1 MAARGA
7 ESKQKITETILNTFE
22 NSFAYDK
29 EIRIPLYENGELI
42 QIKVTLTAAKV
53 NVDNPAGDSAAK
65 KTKTEE
71 AHSSFNVEPT
81 IVEPTEAEKATLED
95 LMTRLGL

>member
-53 NVDNPAGDSAAK
+53 NVDNPAGDSAAS
-65 KTKTEE
+65 KTEE
-71 AHSSFNVEPT
+71 VHSSFNVEPT

>member
-53 NVDNPAGDSAAK
+53 NVDNPAGDSAV
-65 KTKTEE
+65 TKTEE

>member
-53 NVDNPAGDSAAK
+53 NVDNPAGDSAV
-65 KTKTEE
+65 TKTEE
-71 AHSSFNVEPT
+71 ANSSFNVEPT

>member
-7 ESKQKITETILNTFE
+7 ESKQKITETILDTFE

-53 NVDNPAGDSAAK
+53 NVDNPAGDSAA
-65 KTKTEE
+65 TKTEE
-71 AHSSFNVEPT
+71 VRSSFNVEPT
-81 IVEPTEAEKATLED
+81 IAEPTEAEKATLED

>member
-53 NVDNPAGDSAAK
+53 NVDNPTGDSTN
-65 KTKTEE
+65 TKTEE